1 MRFAPL
7 HATALAALL
16 WWSMRPAEP
25 ASAGEPPCPSVP
37 DDATSP
43 KDDAARPG
51 SDLLYRRTFLGDEAL
66 RAPWIELRGVEV
78 PIERTQPGH
87 GVVVRAAAGGS
98 LRIAPEAALPMAL
111 VDRVLLSVSAPTA
124 MAVEFELVDASNGA
138 RTYRR
143 LALAQGAQLITIPIA
158 DLHYDRGRVA
168 LPSRSTRWGLRFVD
182 GGELELRALEFRGD
196 HQLGADDRELATLR
210 DDFDEPERVRM
221 HRRGAFVVLTD
232 APQLDARAVLDAID
246 AMERR
251 TRGALPSMPVP
262 RRAVPLLVF
271 ADDAGYRRFWQ
282 RLSARAGVSVV
293 PRSQDEGYTWMGI
306 ASASYSDEYG
316 AVRPTYV
323 HEAHH
328 ALLERSYG
336 LAAQRSWLFE
346 GLAVLEQL
354 AVSRQ
359 DLTPVYHRGLR
370 RADAA
375 SHVHDLVTGQPISNK
390 NYWQAAMLVQWLL
403 ADPGRAAALDAT
415 LLEMA
420 ARGST
425 DLVPLAPRY
434 FGADVRA
441 LGREFWTWAWQ
452 QWG

>member
-7 HATALAALL
+7 HAAALAALL
-16 WWSMRPAEP
+16 WWSMRAAEP
-25 ASAGEPPCPSVP
+25 APTGEPPCPAEPDVTSVASEGP
-37 DDATSP
+37 T
-43 KDDAARPG
+43 RPG
-51 SDLLYRRTFLGDEAL
+51 SDLVYRRTFLGDESL
-66 RAPWIELRGVEV
+66 RGPWIELRGVEV
-78 PIERTQPGH
+78 PIDRTQPGH
-87 GVVVRAAAGGS
+87 GVVVRAAAGGT
-98 LRIAPEAALPMAL
+98 LRIAPEATLPMAL
-111 VDRVLLSVSAPTA
+111 VDRVVLSVSAPAA
-124 MAVEFELVDASNGA
+124 MTVEFELIDGSNGT
-138 RTYRR
+138 RIHRPV
-143 LALAQGAQLITIPIA
+143 ALSPGDQTVTIELA

-168 LPSRSTRWGLRFVD
+168 LATRATRWGLQFVD
-182 GGELELRALEFRGD
+182 GGELELRALEFRGNYEY
-196 HQLGADDRELATLR
+196 GADDRELTTLR
-210 DDFDEPERVRM
+210 GDFDDPQRVRM

-232 APQLDARAVLDAID
+232 APQVDGRAVLDAIE

-251 TRGALPSMPVP
+251 TRAALPSMPSP

-282 RLSARAGVSVV
+282 RLSQRTGVSLV

-306 ASASYSDEYG
+306 AAASYSREYG

-328 ALLERSYG
+328 ALLERAYG

-354 AVSRQ
+354 SVSRQ
-359 DLTPVYHRGLR
+359 DLVPVYRRGLR
-370 RADAA
+370 RNDATA
-375 SHVHDLVTGQPISNK
+375 HVHELVDGRPIANK
-390 NYWQAAMLVQWLL
+390 SYWQAAMFVQWLL
-403 ADPGRAAALDAT
+403 ADPGRAAALDAAM
-415 LLEMA
+415 LEMA

-425 DLVPLAPRY
+425 DLMPLAPRY
-434 FGADVRA
+434 FGADVRT